1 MESRKGLNDIT
12 IPQSLQVHRNL
23 LFISRVW
30 KIGCHVPSMQ
40 IGEPGLCSSLVC
52 KLWKKWTYRSGGTTI
67 GAVCC
72 ARRNSRLARLTRT
85 DIERKLL
92 TGMAVSW
99 DDLSKKNP
107 QLLLS
112 DPRARSL
119 FKFLLTNPVRNPT
132 GLSDAFIAGLAA
144 AYASD
149 PDPASSM
156 TTDTGSTANSASW
169 KLQALETEGFGG
181 LNIWKGPTF
190 RFEFDRE
197 SLLIEGPNGS
207 GKSSFV
213 GAILWA
219 LTGER
224 PRDHADG
231 QAHESKPVF
240 ESSDKPPV
248 GQWPPIACYPTT
260 VADLSTPH
268 KVRVALEFIDNNG
281 RKANVERVLDAGV
294 VTCHVDSH
302 FDIPSVFVETGL
314 LMPTR
319 LAALRLSG
327 GANRLTEAVQKLT
340 GLDDLT
346 AIGNLVDGLCHK
358 SREYLS
364 YEKKELSNGRKDFEN
379 AIQSARNTLAG
390 LEVAVPD
397 FPPTDTNDTS
407 SAMGK
412 FGKNL
417 ADKAA
422 ELTKVIASDLAPGLA
437 LDAAATQNQVII
449 AIGAAEDDVSNGLSS
464 LESWKLLEVFDRDLD
479 EKRIATVKDA
489 IAAARKAAVESTHLL
504 LRSSDDSKF
513 QLKAVAAQWHAQ
525 HQSGKIINCPLC
537 EHELTESVALVK
549 ELESLRSAGSAAAKT
564 FDDNLNTILTELN
577 RSLPPSQNHLNRD
590 ILASEPRKDL
600 VADLRSTFTQK
611 ERYSKILVKFKTI
624 VEEALLHAPTVE
636 LPKAPLIPDGV
647 AKSVDERI
655 AIIERAIAL
664 AEWYRT
670 ESSAWLVWWEQATST
685 VSSIQAVEA
694 GSETTP
700 APNESEES
708 LSQHLT
714 RLSDAV
720 AKAKPYRSAA
730 ESMRSAWTAGKTV
743 TRIEK
748 ELDKR
753 EKVAD
758 LIAPLKQLVSLSQAV
773 ARDAIEDLSERIAQI
788 LNRIQLTEQ
797 LRYHDA
803 QLSKKE
809 GIVVYGAFGNAI
821 RIDAALIANTSWL
834 RAVLWA
840 FTFAL
845 REEAVEQ
852 FGSDLL
858 PLLVFDDPQAT
869 FDAEHRHRWTQ
880 YVSSLQHGPSSAQ
893 VVLTTYDEMFLE
905 LIKIDGIAGRQAMC
919 AAAGDEL
926 GHIGIFEGESL
937 DRKWKET
944 LKENTP
950 KAAREYM
957 GSTRVY
963 VEGLLRLMLR
973 GEDPGVSTFVIGQS
987 REKLRQLHE
996 SAVTPW
1002 NRSDFIETAHHVTGL
1017 HLGMGEATDVEA
1029 YWRQHLQPVLRRCF
1043 HISREYLLI
1052 HGGLKALHAAAPLVV
1067 MPEGYRSKVAQIP
1080 LQVLGRAAA
1089 LSDGRTADG
1098 RFDMNEYN
1106 SGSHKKITLGK
1117 HSAYRLNAPTLEPV
1131 ARPGDMLL
1139 VKDAGE
1145 PSLKSLVVAISEDRV
1160 LARRFEV
1167 AENHDDIA
1175 VLTAQAINPRKIAP
1189 PVIAQKSTFILHK
1202 IIGVLYEDAAWS
1214 PPTGSAMEVCEC
1226 SGEAVLS
1233 GLLADALGLVEVV
1246 GQSAEPHALNGQY
1259 IIVEKHLSA
1268 ADAFKRLDGKPVIA
1282 SDTDDNHYFK
1292 RLRVGT
1298 DRIVLES
1305 MDSGGDYAPVILSM
1319 PGQGTNCLKELWP
1332 VAGVLF
1338 ELPT

>member
-1 MESRKGLNDIT
+1 M
-12 IPQSLQVHRNL
+12 
-23 LFISRVW
+23 
-30 KIGCHVPSMQ
+30 
-40 IGEPGLCSSLVC
+40 
-52 KLWKKWTYRSGGTTI
+52 
-67 GAVCC
+67 
-72 ARRNSRLARLTRT
+72 ARLTRT

-99 DDLSKKNP
+99 DDLNKKKP

-132 GLSDAFIAGLAA
+132 GLSDVFIAGLAT
-144 AYASD
+144 AYVSD

-156 TTDTGSTANSASW
+156 NLNSGSAGTSASW
-169 KLQALETEGFGG
+169 KLQAMETEGFGG
-181 LNIWKGPTF
+181 LNIWKGRIF
-190 RFEFDRE
+190 RFEFDQE

-231 QAHESKPVF
+231 LAHESKPVF
-240 ESSDKPPV
+240 ESSDKPPI

-268 KVRVALEFIDNNG
+268 RVRVALEFIDSNG
-281 RKANVERVLDAGV
+281 TKASVERVLDSGV
-294 VTCHVDSH
+294 ATCHIDPH
-302 FDIPSVFVETGL
+302 FEIPSVFVETGL

-327 GANRLTEAVQKLT
+327 GANRLTDAVQKLT

-364 YEKKELSNGRKDFEN
+364 YEKKELSNGKKDFEN
-379 AIQSARNTLAG
+379 AIQSARSTLAD

-397 FPPTDTNDTS
+397 FLAADTNDTTS
-407 SAMGK
+407 PMGR
-412 FGKNL
+412 FGKDL

-422 ELTKVIASDLAPGLA
+422 ELTKVIASDLASGLA
-437 LDAAATQNQVII
+437 LDTAATQNQVII
-449 AIGAAEDDVSNGLSS
+449 AIGAAEEDVTGGLSS
-464 LESWKLLEVFDRDLD
+464 LQSWRLLEALDRDLD
-479 EKRIATVKDA
+479 EKRIVILREA
-489 IAAARKAAVESTHLL
+489 IAVAQKAAAESAELL
-504 LRSSDDSKF
+504 QRSGDDSKF

-525 HQSGKIINCPLC
+525 HEQGKILNCPLC
-537 EHELTESVALVK
+537 EHDLTESASLLK

-564 FDDNLNTILTELN
+564 FDDNLNTILAALN
-577 RSLPPSQNHLNRD
+577 RSLPASQNHLDRE
-590 ILASEPRKDL
+590 ILAWEPRKDL
-600 VADLRSTFTQK
+600 VNDLRITFVQK
-611 ERYSKILVKFKTI
+611 ERYSKVLVKFKAI
-624 VEEALLHAPTVE
+624 VEDALGHAPSTE
-636 LPKAPLIPDGV
+636 LPKTPVIPDGIL
-647 AKSVDERI
+647 KPIDERI
-655 AIIERAIAL
+655 AIIQRAIGL
-664 AEWYRT
+664 TEWYRE
-670 ESSAWLVWWEQATST
+670 ESSAWLLWWEQATST
-685 VSSIQAVEA
+685 VSSIQAVDAEGDA
-694 GSETTP
+694 KLALG
-700 APNESEES
+700 ESEES

-730 ESMRSAWTAGKTV
+730 ESMRSAWTAGKAV

-748 ELDKR
+748 ELDQR
-753 EKVAD
+753 EKIAD

-773 ARDAIEDLSERIAQI
+773 ARDAIGDLSDRIGKI

-809 GIVVYGAFGNAI
+809 GIVVFGSFGSAM
-821 RIDAALIANTSWL
+821 RIDATLIANTSWL

-852 FGSDLL
+852 FGADLL

-880 YVSSLQHGPSSAQ
+880 YVASLQHGPSSVQ
-893 VVLTTYDEMFLE
+893 VILTTYDEMFLE
-905 LIKIDGIAGRQAMC
+905 LIKIDGITGRQAMC
-919 AAAGDEL
+919 AAAGPEL

-937 DRKWKET
+937 DRKWQET

-957 GSTRVY
+957 SAARVY

-987 REKLRQLHE
+987 REKLRQLHQA
-996 SAVTPW
+996 AVTPW
-1002 NRSDFIETAHHVTGL
+1002 NRSEFKKLAGALGSGIPTIKFIETAHHATGL

-1029 YWRQHLQPVLRRCF
+1029 YWRDHLQPALKRCF

-1052 HGGLKALHAAAPLVV
+1052 HGGLKALHAPAPLIV
-1067 MPEGYRSKVAQIP
+1067 MPEGYKSKVAQIP
-1080 LQVLGRAAA
+1080 LQVLGKAAA

-1106 SGSHKKITLGK
+1106 PTSHKKITLGR

-1139 VKDAGE
+1139 VKEAGE

-1202 IIGVLYEDAAWS
+1202 IIGVLYEDAAWN
-1214 PPTGSAMEVCEC
+1214 PPMSSSMEVCEC
-1226 SGEAVLS
+1226 SGEAVLN
-1233 GLLADALGLVEVV
+1233 GLVADALGLVEVV

-1268 ADAFKRLDGKPVIA
+1268 SDAFKKLDGKPVIA
-1282 SDTDDNHYFK
+1282 SDMDDNHYFK

-1298 DRIVLES
+1298 DRVVLES

-1319 PGQGTNCLKELWP
+1319 PGEGANCLKQVWP

-1338 ELPT
+1338 ELPS